1 MMNTVLDD
9 DFDSMLEIL
18 FGEEK
23 DSAGN
28 NMDGKEAAEET
39 PTTPPVLDESS
50 TTALLSLMISELDC
64 PVCLQLMLSPLHL
77 PLLCPN
83 GHACCSSCSTRV
95 KRICPI
101 CRSSNIRWT
110 RCLTL
115 ERVGSLL
122 VKKGQLIQQEPP
134 EQEYIIDDVDPHVI
148 PEKGESLVILIYMF
162 FFISTSYLFEKLSF
176 GFARK
181 YLEFCLTFL
190 EYL

>member
-1 MMNTVLDD
+1 
-9 DFDSMLEIL
+9 MLGSL
-18 FGEEK
+18 FREE
-23 DSAGN
+23 N
-28 NMDGKEAAEET
+28 LQAAEDET
-39 PTTPPVLDESS
+39 PPPVPVSDESS
-50 TTALLSLMISELDC
+50 STALLSLMISELDC
-64 PVCLQLMLSPLHL
+64 PVCLQPMLGPLHL

-83 GHACCSSCSTRV
+83 GHACCSSCSSRV

-176 GFARK
+176 GFARG